1 MKDFMDKD
9 IMARIIA
16 EIIVADIMATAPAT
30 DKALDSDSIT
40 EKKMAWIELHEDV
53 LDEAYDMSKE
63 YKEYKDDANQ
73 N

>member
-1 MKDFMDKD
+1 MDKD

-30 DKALDSDSIT
+30 T
-40 EKKMAWIELHEDV
+40 ENGRETSAEKSMAWIELHEDV

-63 YKEYKDDANQ
+63 YREYD
-73 N
+73 